1 MYMDAFFVNI
11 IPFIG
16 HFSRR
21 IVGAPYA
28 LHIAPI
34 GKTAAFVGNNPR
46 VHIHFIGGNIHQ
58 AFAPLGS
65 IEYNGNRVELGSK
78 NRIERNLGI

>member
-1 MYMDAFFVNI
+1 MDAFFVNI
-11 IPFIG
+11 ISFIG

-34 GKTAAFVGNNPR
+34 GKTVAFIGNNPG

-58 AFAPLGS
+58 AFASLSG
-65 IEYNGNRVELGSK
+65 IEYNGNGVELGSK
-78 NRIERNLGI
+78 NRIERNLGV